1 MAFLST
7 ASLSVKLSMI
17 VFEGDTAMGLMYALA
32 KEDELQSLEV
42 ADGLQTYVTFARV
55 GFPRVDYII
64 CASSGGRYKRQGI
77 HHLTQV
83 FHLLLERTKEN
94 SKKKKVKL

>member
-42 ADGLQTYVTFARV
+42 ADGLQTYVSSLSHESAFRGLIILSARV
-55 GFPRVDYII
+55 AGVATSVKGYI
-64 CASSGGRYKRQGI
+64 
-77 HHLTQV
+77 T
-83 FHLLLERTKEN
+83 
-94 SKKKKVKL
+94 